1 MRKHADEASSTK
13 QDRHT
18 ELVKIAYHEIVEKG
32 FEGLRIRDVAAKAGV
47 NNATLHY
54 YFRTKETLIHGVVQY
69 LMQEFTTQRI
79 PRENNE
85 ESNALNAIRYEFEDM
100 RFRLK
105 SMPEMFTVLAELSL
119 RSRRDAGIAE
129 MMKQTKLGWSH
140 YLRGLLMDGIEQGV
154 IRKSIDVEATIDLI
168 MLQMSAI
175 GYQSVELG
183 YSDGLDRIISLLIVQ
198 TERFLT
204 VED

>member
-1 MRKHADEASSTK
+1 MRKQADEASSTK
-13 QDRHT
+13 QDRHS

-54 YFRTKETLIHGVVQY
+54 YFPTKEALIQSVVHY
-69 LMQEFTTQRI
+69 LMQEFVMQRI

-85 ESNALNAIRYEFEDM
+85 EMNALNAIRYEFEDM

-105 SMPEMFTVLAELSL
+105 SMPEMFTVLAELAL

-129 MMKQTKLGWSH
+129 MMRQTKQGWSYH
-140 YLRGLLMDGIEQGV
+140 LKGLLMNGIEQGM

-183 YSDGLDRIISLLIVQ
+183 YSESLDRIISLLIVQ

-204 VED
+204 LED